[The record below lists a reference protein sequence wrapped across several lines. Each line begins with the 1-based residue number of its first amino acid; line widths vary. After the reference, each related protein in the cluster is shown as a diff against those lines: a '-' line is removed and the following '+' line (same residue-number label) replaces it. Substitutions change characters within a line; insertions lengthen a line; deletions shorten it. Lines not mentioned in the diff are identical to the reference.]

1 MTTNQ
6 KIIKR
11 LDEKLESVY
20 DNQRHL
26 KEASNGIFGSAIRAG
41 IDLEKFLDAVENKTA
56 FNFKS
61 FSSATKG
68 NFADFL
74 SSEYKIMAQPLID
87 ITAGGNGGM
96 ASIGRG
102 EFAISFLSNFETK
115 ISKSGC
121 GDLECDGKFEE
132 VKHNGGKLSIDD
144 KAGNEIFRTFS
155 KIIESKKILLKKKD
169 FLPNRK
175 TDSKIYSDQEKKIL
189 NGIYWEAMTGENGAP
204 MSDDDWYKK
213 SIERAFNRAFS
224 KIDSLLIMNE
234 NNDFVRF
241 FDAKS
246 ALSYYSARISI
257 ISGEFELRNLRA
269 NAPSFYLGKKEVT
282 I

>member
-1 MTTNQ
+1 MTLKKT
-6 KIIKR
+6 IDR
-11 LDEKLESVY
+11 LDKKLESIY
-20 DNQRHL
+20 TNQRHL

-41 IDLEKFLDAVENKTA
+41 IDLEKFLDDIETKVA
-56 FNFKS
+56 FDFES
-61 FSSATKG
+61 FSSANSG
-68 NFADFL
+68 NFVNFIK
-74 SSEYKIMAQPLID
+74 SEYKVMAQPLID

-102 EFAISFLSNFETK
+102 EFAISFFSNFEAI
-115 ISKSGC
+115 ISKSGR
-121 GDLECDGKFEE
+121 GDIEYYGKFEE

-144 KAGNEIFRTFS
+144 KAGNEVFRTFS

-189 NGIYWEAMTGENGAP
+189 NGIYWEAMTGENGSP

-224 KIDSLLIMNE
+224 KIDSLLVMNE

-241 FDAKS
+241 FNASS
-246 ALSYYSARISI
+246 ALKFYSGKINI
-257 ISGEFELRNLRA
+257 IKREFELRNNHN
-269 NAPSFYLGKKEVT
+269 NAPSFYLGKSEVT